1 MEIDDTLKN
10 RLAGAA
16 VVTVLAVI
24 FLPMLFD
31 DPVEKKGQIV
41 SELDIPRKPEVSPLL
56 TTAIVPEKTSEAT
69 ETKPAEENL
78 NSDTERSDTSLNA
91 EELAVDSEDESQKE
105 ETPITH
111 KKAQKKST
119 ADTVSLDDSVEK
131 VKSSKSEES
140 EDVSPAIAEEPPKK
154 KVSKDE
160 SADEEKQD
168 KTKEA
173 KKAHSLED
181 EDKKVDESK
190 VADKKTDKA
199 KSQLPSLD
207 DNALDKADSHSAP
220 ATDKHRW
227 IIQVASLSDKAKA
240 EAFRDKLRT
249 QGFPATVDSAWLNG
263 KGRVYRLKV
272 GPELDAER
280 AQSMKNKI
288 NQLNGVHSIAIPE

>member
-91 EELAVDSEDESQKE
+91 EELAVD
-105 ETPITH
+105 
-111 KKAQKKST
+111 
-119 ADTVSLDDSVEK
+119 
-131 VKSSKSEES
+131 S

-272 GPELDAER
+272 GPEVDAER

>member
-78 NSDTERSDTSLNA
+78 NSDTEKSDTSLNA

-105 ETPITH
+105 EAKATAKPAH
-111 KKAQKKST
+111 KKAR

-131 VKSSKSEES
+131 AKSSKSEES
-140 EDVSPAIAEEPPKK
+140 EDVSPAIAEELPKK

-160 SADEEKQD
+160 AAEEQKHD
-168 KTKEA
+168 KSKEV
-173 KKAHSLED
+173 KKAHSLEN
-181 EDKKVDESK
+181 EDKKAEEPK
-190 VADKKTDKA
+190 VAEKKTEKV

-207 DNALDKADSHSAP
+207 ANVVDKADSHSES

-249 QGFPATVDSAWLNG
+249 QGFPATVDSAWLSG